1 MIDVHKIDCVGHFAA
16 LKAVGESCQIPLA
29 YYQNNI
35 TGTNILLEVMKDAN
49 CYNLVYSSSA
59 TVYGDPQFLPITE
72 DHPTGGCT
80 NPYGKTKFFTEEILK
95 DICVAD
101 NKWHVVSLRYFNP
114 VGAHPSGKIGEDPN
128 GIPNNLMPYICQ
140 VAVGRRKCLQVFG
153 TDYNTP
159 DGTGVRDYIH
169 IVDLAQGHLNALDK
183 LGRKDIHGFVA
194 YNLGTGNGY
203 SVLDVVKAF
212 SEASKKEIKT
222 EMAARRAGDI
232 ASAYADPTLAAKEL
246 GWKAKLGLKE
256 MCVDAWR
263 WQSNNPSGY
272 MKKK

>member
-1 MIDVHKIDCVGHFAA
+1 
-16 LKAVGESCQIPLA
+16 
-29 YYQNNI
+29 
-35 TGTNILLEVMKDAN
+35 MKDAN

-72 DHPTGGCT
+72 DHPTGRCA

-95 DICVAD
+95 DICAAD

-153 TDYNTP
+153 NDYDTT

-183 LGRKDIHGFVA
+183 LGRGEIQGFVA

-212 SEASKKEIKT
+212 SDASGRKIAYEF
-222 EMAARRAGDI
+222 APRRPGDI

-246 GWKAKLGLKE
+246 GWRAKLGIKE

-263 WQSNNPSGY
+263 WQSNNPNGY
-272 MKKK
+272 MKK